1 MSAQEPNFWDTI
13 GGPRNPN
20 PTNGDLPFTLFGYE
34 PSLAFAVVGLVT
46 FLLLA
51 GPQLWYV
58 IRKRGSHRTF
68 HILMLVGCVSGF
80 SVVSRLVLMRQICE
94 AAGYAA
100 RIHAHFNL
108 FQVGNYSAQFLLLI
122 LVSNKGREATNLA
135 KTAGPNPLYRSYRHD
150 PQLASPGIPKFELPT
165 SFPPKACPHQ

>member
-46 FLLLA
+46 FILLA

-58 IRKRGSHRTF
+58 IKKRGSHRTF
-68 HILMLVGCVSGF
+68 HILMLVGCVSR
-80 SVVSRLVLMRQICE
+80 SSCQVRL
-94 AAGYAA
+94 
-100 RIHAHFNL
+100 
-108 FQVGNYSAQFLLLI
+108 S
-122 LVSNKGREATNLA
+122 
-135 KTAGPNPLYRSYRHD
+135 
-150 PQLASPGIPKFELPT
+150 
-165 SFPPKACPHQ
+165 